1 MGQVRAWGPGDVA
14 ALADGPLGAYVHI
27 PFCRRICPFCPY
39 NKVVPAGDEPQRYF
53 AALQRE
59 IACHRSSGIA
69 GDRGFTSLYI
79 GGGTPTLYPEHL
91 AEVIAA
97 VPVSGERAVEV
108 LPTHA
113 NPAGL
118 AQLRSIGVT
127 AVSIGAQSFSDPV
140 LRQLRRPHDAAQAH
154 AAVAAAV
161 GRFDLVDVDLI
172 VDVELDDRLAGTFLR
187 DFAECLRLGADQV
200 STYPLM
206 RFGYTPFGRG
216 RHDRRREHAVLA
228 AATRIAHCHG
238 YERRSVWTFNRREA
252 GTYTSITRRRFLG
265 MGAGASS
272 FLGRDFLVNHFGVR
286 TYIAAVSDGR
296 LPIARQLHL
305 GPVGGAAYDA
315 FWQAYAG
322 HVDLPGLVAA
332 YGPGAAALWAVLAPA
347 RAAGLLRAGEHGDVV
362 LTDHGFDTYHDLER
376 WVTYTMIE
384 PLWGQMLREHADEGR
399 HATWASPRAARTPLL
414 WRAVDRV
421 LTRSAA

>member
-1 MGQVRAWGPGDVA
+1 M
-14 ALADGPLGAYVHI
+14 ADGPLGAYVHI
-27 PFCRRICPFCPY
+27 PFCSRICPFCPY
-39 NKVVPAGDEPQRYF
+39 NKVVPAADEPREYF
-53 AALQRE
+53 AALHGE
-59 IACHRSSGIA
+59 IGLYRASDVVGPQ
-69 GDRGFTSLYI
+69 GFTSLYI
-79 GGGTPTLYPEHL
+79 GGGTPTLYPEQL

-97 VPVSGERAVEV
+97 LPVSGERAVEV

-113 NPAGL
+113 TPARL
-118 AQLRSIGVT
+118 ADLRAIGIT

-172 VDVELDDRLAGTFLR
+172 VDVELDDRLAGAFLR
-187 DFAECLRLGADQV
+187 DFAECLGLGADQV

-216 RHDRRREHAVLA
+216 HHDRRREHEVLA
-228 AATRIAHCHG
+228 AATRIAHAHG
-238 YERRSVWTFNRREA
+238 YERRSVWTFNRRGA

-272 FLGRDFLVNHFGVR
+272 FLGQDFLVNHFGVQ
-286 TYIAAVSDGR
+286 TYIAAVADGR
-296 LPIARQLHL
+296 LPIARRLHL
-305 GPVGGAAYDA
+305 GPMGGAAYDA

-332 YGPGAAALWAVLAPA
+332 RGRPAAALGALLAPA
-347 RAAGLLRAGEHGDVV
+347 RAAGLVRPTGRGDVE
-362 LTDHGFDTYHDLER
+362 LTDRGFDAYHDLER
-376 WVTYTMIE
+376 WVTYGMIE
-384 PLWGQMLREHADEGR
+384 PLWGQMLREHAAEGR
-399 HATWASPRAARTPLL
+399 RAAWASPRAARTPLL
-414 WRAVDRV
+414 WRAIDRV
-421 LTRSAA
+421 LAQPAA